1 VTGGE
6 RFPRAARIASTRD
19 IRAAFREGL
28 RTALGPLELFVRP
41 SPAGRARVAV
51 VVPTH
56 GRTIV
61 ERNRLRRRLREVL
74 RREWLPGA
82 LAAGR
87 AADLV
92 VRARPAAYD
101 LGFDALRRALLAA
114 LDDVTWPRGS

>member
-1 VTGGE
+1 MTGGE

-74 RREWLPGA
+74 RCEWLPGA